1 MKSFISKN
9 KHDAI
14 FLSMVIVIGTSGNI
28 VNFFCNL
35 VGQIMAHYNLDG
47 NLAALREYENRVSL
61 EDAKQEAIEEIAS
74 SFINDVV
81 SAIQCVM
88 QNEIGIKAPDMDVED
103 ILRNTHG
110 DAFLEELAE
119 YVLEK
124 QSEEYQSEQE
134 CDL

>member
-1 MKSFISKN
+1 
-9 KHDAI
+9 
-14 FLSMVIVIGTSGNI
+14 
-28 VNFFCNL
+28 
-35 VGQIMAHYNLDG
+35 MAHYNLDG